1 MEQADAI
8 GRSTVNV
15 NGARNWWYHCI
26 FLNLI
31 EKLCLNWIAKMRFL
45 KKKIYISEPRAY
57 LHGVKGVKAVFQV
70 SKEGFGFI
78 VALKWKT

>member
-1 MEQADAI
+1 
-8 GRSTVNV
+8 
-15 NGARNWWYHCI
+15 
-26 FLNLI
+26 
-31 EKLCLNWIAKMRFL
+31 MRFL
-45 KKKIYISEPRAY
+45 KKKKKKISEPRAY